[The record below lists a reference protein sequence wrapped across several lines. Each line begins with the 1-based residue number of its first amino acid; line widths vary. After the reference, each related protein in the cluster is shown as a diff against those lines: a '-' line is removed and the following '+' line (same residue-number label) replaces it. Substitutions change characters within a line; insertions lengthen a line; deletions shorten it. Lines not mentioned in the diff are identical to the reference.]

1 MTNVTDIALPRLYD
15 MNMNYIDRI
24 QPTKVGYELK
34 RNKVSTAT
42 LDMDGADQLPTVPQ
56 ICQFVDLFETWGSIG
71 KFRVESLDIEC
82 SAGEDRTFYL
92 EHAITTLSDGCIDG
106 YLELGGTGV
115 HTRAVLS
122 ALLALQPVIYWVL
135 GDCDFDYQ
143 FQHSFENDDLL
154 TAIFSVPAS
163 FTDEYIWTYNTDV
176 FPFVLNLKHVE
187 DGDASELRM
196 NRNIKS
202 VKISIDREPL
212 CTRIYPK
219 GYGEGTNQLT
229 IADVNNGLRYLDADT
244 QSTYGIVCK
253 QWPDTTF
260 TDAALLKSVA
270 TTVLNRLKEPLVTTV
285 FEAYEIFELTG
296 ETLDRFYVGRLV
308 RAPLPAFGT
317 TIRERVVSIA
327 KKDVYMRNEDATITL
342 TNKSSDITDDLAELV
357 RKATIGELYS
367 QGATNMYAEHYADN
381 ASPEKPLVCKFWID
395 EACVHINAVI
405 LEYTIESFRSYS
417 ATSDYSGDST
427 NTSSTGGGGS
437 RTSSAGGY
445 QNITKPISVYIDS
458 ATTGNPL
465 DAFSA
470 GTKAQTDLEADEART
485 SGTPSRTNTGAC
497 ADITTESSGSLTTN
511 GGGAVATGDAG
522 GGNTESSDSTSHNH
536 SFSGSDSFSWGH
548 THSVTAGVTSTGGVK
563 NYSDKNVSISGST
576 GSSTCSHKHYV
587 YAHSHTGGSHTH
599 NINGHTHIV
608 PAHYHTLNAHTHSIP
623 LHRHGMNHFHMC
635 NIIVRIPELEITVRD
650 HTHTVDIPL
659 HEHSVTIPSHTHNII
674 HGIYEGGR
682 AASVAIKVD
691 NTVVPA
697 VAMGGSVDLVAYL
710 TKDDNGKITRNTWHR
725 IEITPDALTRI
736 VSDVFVKTFIRSI
749 GGGTY

>member
-1 MTNVTDIALPRLYD
+1 MNTSEIALPRLYD
-15 MNMNYIDRI
+15 MSMNYIDRI
-24 QPTKVGYELK
+24 QPSKVGYELK

-42 LDMDGADQLPTVPQ
+42 IDIEGADKLPVLPQ

-71 KFRVESLDIEC
+71 KFRVESLDIER
-82 SAGEDRTFYL
+82 SAGEDQTYYL

-115 HTRAVLS
+115 HTRAVLL
-122 ALLALQPVIYWVL
+122 ALLALQPVTYWEL

-154 TAIFSVPAS
+154 TAIFSIPAS

-187 DGDASELRM
+187 NGDASELRM

-202 VKISIDREPL
+202 VKVSIDREPL

-229 IADVNNGLRYLDADT
+229 IADVNNGLKYLDSDT
-244 QSTYGIVCK
+244 QNAYGIVCK

-270 TTVLNRLKEPLVTTV
+270 TTVLNRLKEPLVTTI
-285 FEAYEIFELTG
+285 FEAYEIYELTG

-327 KKDVYMRNEDATITL
+327 KKDVYGHNEDATLTL
-342 TNKSSDITDDLAELV
+342 TNKSSDVTDDLAELV

-381 ASPEKPLVCKFWID
+381 ASPDKPLVCKFWID

-405 LEYTIESFRSYS
+405 LEFALENFRSYS
-417 ATSDYSGDST
+417 ATAEAGGEST
-427 NTSSTGGGGS
+427 RTSSSDGGGT

-445 QNITKPISVYIDS
+445 QNITEPISVFIDN
-458 ATTGNPL
+458 ATTGSAL
-465 DAFSA
+465 DSFSA
-470 GTKAQTDLEADEART
+470 NVKNYTDLEADEART
-485 SGTPSRTNTGAC
+485 SGTPNKTYTGAC
-497 ADITTESSGSLTTN
+497 ADITTESSGSMTTN
-511 GGGAVATGDAG
+511 SGGSGSTGGSAPGTGSAG
-522 GGNTESSDSTSHNH
+522 GHSH
-536 SFSGSDSFSWGH
+536 SFSGSDSCENGH
-548 THSVTAGVTSTGGVK
+548 SHKVYSGATSTGGVSV
-563 NYSDKNVSISGST
+563 NGTHYVSISGST
-576 GSSTCSHKHYV
+576 GSNGS
-587 YAHSHTGGSHTH
+587 HSHSVDNHSHWMDGHTH
-599 NINGHTHIV
+599 NINGHTHVV
-608 PAHYHTLNAHTHSIP
+608 PSHYHTLNSHTHSIP
-623 LHRHGMNHFHMC
+623 LHNHGMNHFHMC
-635 NIIVRIPELEITVRD
+635 NIIVRIPTLEITVKD
-650 HTHTVDIPL
+650 HTHTVSIPA
-659 HEHSVTIPSHTHNII
+659 HTHTVEIPSHTHNIE
-674 HGIYEGGR
+674 HGIYEGGS
-682 AASVAIKVD
+682 ASSVAITVD
-691 NTVVPA
+691 NNAVPA
-697 VAMGGSVDLVAYL
+697 SAISGGSVDLVAYL
-710 TKDDNGKITRNTWHR
+710 AKDANGKITRNVWHR

>member
-1 MTNVTDIALPRLYD
+1 MTNITEIALPCLYD

-24 QPTKVGYELK
+24 HPAKVGYELK
-34 RNKVSTAT
+34 KNKVSTAT
-42 LDMDGADQLPTVPQ
+42 LDMDGADKLPTVPK

-71 KFRVESLDIEC
+71 KFRVEALDIERG
-82 SAGEDRTFYL
+82 AGENQTFFL

-115 HTRAVLS
+115 TTRAVLLS
-122 ALLALQPVIYWVL
+122 LLALQPVRYWVL
-135 GDCDFDYQ
+135 GDCDFSYLV
-143 FQHSFENDDLL
+143 QHSFEKDDLL
-154 TAIFSVPAS
+154 PAIFTSPAS

-202 VKISIDREPL
+202 VKVSIDREPL

-244 QSTYGIVCK
+244 QNTFGIVCK

-285 FEAYEIFELTG
+285 FEAYEIYELTG
-296 ETLDRFYVGRLV
+296 EPLDRFYIGRLV

-405 LEYTIESFRSYS
+405 LEYSIENFRSYS
-417 ATSDYSGDST
+417 ATADASGAST
-427 NTSSTGGGGS
+427 STSSTGGGGT

-445 QNITKPISVYIDS
+445 QNITKPISIYIDN
-458 ATTGNPL
+458 ATAGNPL
-465 DAFSA
+465 DSFTANA
-470 GTKAQTDLEADEART
+470 KPKTDLEADEARKT
-485 SGTPSRTNTGAC
+485 GTLDDN
-497 ADITTESSGSLTTN
+497 
-511 GGGAVATGDAG
+511 ATGYAYYAGAIRNDTGRAHDSDA
-522 GGNTESSDSTSHNH
+522 
-536 SFSGSDSFSWGH
+536 GH
-548 THSVTAGVTSTGGVK
+548 THTMQ
-563 NYSDKNVSISGST
+563 
-576 GSSTCSHKHYV
+576 
-587 YAHSHTGGSHTH
+587 HTH
-599 NINGHTHIV
+599 TVAAHNHT
-608 PAHYHTLNAHTHSIP
+608 IP
-623 LHRHGMNHFHMC
+623 LHNHGMNHFHMV
-635 NIIVRIPELEITVRD
+635 NIVARIPQLEIEVEN
-650 HTHTVDIPL
+650 HTHTVSIPA
-659 HEHSVTIPSHTHNII
+659 HDHSVSIPAHSHNII
-674 HGIYEGGR
+674 HGIYEGGS
-682 AASVAIKVD
+682 AARVTVKVD
-691 NTVVPA
+691 NNAVPESA
-697 VAMGGSVDLVAYL
+697 ITGGSIDLVAYMQ
-710 TKDDNGKITRNTWHR
+710 KDDAGKITRNQWHK
-725 IEITPDALTRI
+725 IEITPNALTRI